1 MKLPS
6 CYCIIDKLLAHIN
19 PFIQSVQEEDNYITA
34 MIDACKN
41 GHKAVVE
48 LLIHK
53 GANVNYQDKVR

>member
-1 MKLPS
+1 M
-6 CYCIIDKLLAHIN
+6 N

-48 LLIHK
+48 LLVHK
-53 GANVNYQDKVR
+53 GANVNYQSKVR